1 MKNAMANAKG
11 TLPRK
16 SNPITFA
23 DIAETLKRNRY
34 IMIILAATFLF
45 RLYTAKTMWVI
56 PDEGNWLYDALLAM
70 KGYAPLVDYNSRSV
84 FYIYSLIPFVKIFGN
99 TIFAGRLLS
108 VIAETVSAYFIFRIA
123 RLLYGKR
130 AGLVAAAIFGIAPF
144 GVFFGSMLKSQ
155 TYQILFVVIALYF
168 LVEWAGRRK
177 DSLLFISGIFF
188 GIPLLVRESAAIFLV
203 FLPLFFY
210 LGLRMSFL
218 ETAKKTSIVAAG
230 VFLAVLP
237 FVIFALLAPHLYGL
251 FPPTA
256 LVSSPFS
263 AEGISHF
270 IENRAGMAS
279 FFLKEAIYLIAP
291 AILFWA
297 FLAKKH
303 LGAKFPMRLFIAA
316 VMLFGLAYFSSD
328 AYAYI
333 YMSNPLGLPLPA
345 LAVSAILFA
354 LMSVASIFILKSE
367 SVSIINS
374 SHSFSAAFV
383 AFMGAP
389 VIFYLFYWE
398 WSLDYFLEFMPMLSV
413 SAAVFLLSVLNS
425 RRRTGEMLLV
435 LLMGAAIFT
444 QALHAYQPYTQ
455 AKGMDKFNSEETV
468 QEVATYISANTAD
481 SDEIFSN
488 TAFAFEA
495 GRRIIFDIS
504 HAMMYHY
511 NSTVSD
517 AAAMRSLGYPTVSG
531 IISYLDDKKIRYVVV
546 DAGFR
551 ETYFSINPQLEKYIY
566 SNYHVEKEINGV
578 KIYARNKEDI
588 L

>member
-1 MKNAMANAKG
+1 MKNAIAAGKG
-11 TLPRK
+11 KLPRK
-16 SNPITFA
+16 SNLVTPTNIV
-23 DIAETLKRNRY
+23 ETMKRNRY

-56 PDEGNWLYDALLAM
+56 PDEGNWLYDAMLAM
-70 KGYAPLVDYNSRSV
+70 KGYTPLVDYNSRSV

-123 RLLYGKR
+123 RLLYGER

-155 TYQILFVVIALYF
+155 VYQILFVVTALYF
-168 LVEWAGRRK
+168 LVEWAIQRK
-177 DSLLFISGIFF
+177 DRLLFISGIFF

-210 LGLRMSFL
+210 LGLRMSFR
-218 ETAKKTSIVAAG
+218 ETAKKTSCVAAG
-230 VFLAVLP
+230 VFLAILP
-237 FVIFALLAPHLYGL
+237 FAIFALSAPHLYGL
-251 FPPTA
+251 FPPKA

-279 FFLKEAIYLIAP
+279 FFLKEAIYLIVP
-291 AILFWA
+291 ATLFFA
-297 FLAKKH
+297 FLAKRR
-303 LGAKFPMRLFIAA
+303 LGAKFTMRPFISA
-316 VMLFGLAYFSSD
+316 VMLFGLAYFAAD
-328 AYAYI
+328 AYAYL
-333 YMSNPLGLPLPA
+333 YLSNPLSLPLPV
-345 LAVSAILFA
+345 LAVSAVLFA
-354 LMSVASIFILKSE
+354 LILAASVFTLKSE
-367 SVSIINS
+367 SFSVING

-425 RRRTGEMLLV
+425 KRRTGKMLLV

-444 QALHAYQPYTQ
+444 QALHTYQPYTQ

-468 QEVATYISANTAD
+468 NVVAAYISANTAA
-481 SDEIFSN
+481 SEEIFGI

-511 NSTVSD
+511 PATVND
-517 AAAMRSLGYPTVSG
+517 EKTMRSLGYPTIG
-531 IISYLDDKKIRYVVV
+531 EIISYLGDKKIRYVVV

-578 KIYARNKEDI
+578 KIYARNT
-588 L
+588 